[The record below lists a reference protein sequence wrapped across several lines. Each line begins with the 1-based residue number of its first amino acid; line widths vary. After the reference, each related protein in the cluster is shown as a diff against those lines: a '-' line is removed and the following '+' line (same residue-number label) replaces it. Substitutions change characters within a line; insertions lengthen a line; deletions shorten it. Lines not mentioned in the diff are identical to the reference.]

1 MSIRS
6 FTALVLALACLV
18 GGATATA
25 EALLKPVPSP
35 DLARLP
41 AAKANDLRLT
51 RTTFDVKQKTLIGP
65 ALAEAYALLGA
76 AYASN
81 GFDDVADVAL
91 ENASLLAPEDG
102 RWVYARGVLARK
114 QKQNAVAQNFFD
126 LALQLDDDYLPIRAA
141 VARSKIDNGDLEGAR
156 KLIDGYAAKHADQA
170 YPQAMLG
177 DIALRQKRNAE
188 AVSRFQRALA
198 IEPGATRLYA
208 RLAEAQAAAGDAAAA
223 AQSRAKAGAVEPMLP
238 DPIAYGLGAAVAAP
252 GGAAAAP
259 ATGTDGATR
268 LAQEAGLLLLTGQYG
283 GARSKLDE
291 ALKQRPNEP
300 ALLAMYARVEA
311 ADGKIDAAK
320 TRAAAAVAA
329 GRDSSVAHLSQG
341 VALEMGNDD
350 AGARRAY
357 EEAVVLD
364 PKAGDARSLLGDLL
378 LRTGHPDEAA
388 THYRVVVQQDL
399 TRPEPWM
406 RLVAAY
412 VEGGRCAMA
421 LRDVSDVL
429 AADAG
434 NTFVLQLFVR
444 LASTCRAASAEERK
458 GALEYGGKL
467 YADGAN
473 APHGEAYAL
482 ALAANGRWDD
492 AVKTQ
497 QAAMFV
503 LVRNGLK
510 GALTP
515 YRQVLAQLQAKQMPD
530 RPWPASAA
538 VYHPQRLAP
547 DPKPAPT
554 RAR

>member
-1 MSIRS
+1 MSIRPLA
-6 FTALVLALACLV
+6 ALVLALACLA
-18 GGATATA
+18 GSAAATA
-25 EALLKPVPSP
+25 EALLKPVPTP
-35 DLARLP
+35 DLGRLP
-41 AAKANDLRLT
+41 AAQASDLRLA
-51 RTTFDVKQKTLIGP
+51 RTTFDTKRKELIGP
-65 ALAEAYALLGA
+65 VLAEAYALLGA

-81 GFDDVADVAL
+81 GFDAVADVAL

-114 QKQNAVAQNFFD
+114 QKQAAVAQNFFD
-126 LALQLDDDYLPIRAA
+126 LALQLDQEYLPIRVA

-156 KLIDGYAAKHADQA
+156 KLIEPYAAKHADQA
-170 YPQAMLG
+170 YPHAMLG

-198 IEPGATRLYA
+198 IEPRATRLYA
-208 RLAEAQAAAGDAAAA
+208 RLAEAQTAAGDAAAA
-223 AQSRAKAGAVEPMLP
+223 AQSRAKAGPVEPVLP
-238 DPIAYGLGAAVAAP
+238 DPIAVGLGEGVSAAAPDGGAAVAATDP
-252 GGAAAAP
+252 AA
-259 ATGTDGATR
+259 GLLG
-268 LAQEAGLLLLTGQYG
+268 EAGLMLSLRQYDP
-283 GARSKLDE
+283 ARSKLDE
-291 ALKQRPNEP
+291 ALKLRPGD
-300 ALLAMYARVEA
+300 ATLLALYSRIEA
-311 ADGKIDAAK
+311 ASGKVNAAK

-329 GRDSSVAHLSQG
+329 GRDNAAAHLSQG

-364 PKAGDARSLLGDLL
+364 PKAGEARSLLGDLL
-378 LRTGHPDEAA
+378 LRTGHADEAA

-444 LASTCRAASAEERK
+444 IASTCRAASAAERK
-458 GALEYGGKL
+458 GALEYGNKL
-467 YADGAN
+467 YANAAN
-473 APHGEAYAL
+473 AQNGEALAL
-482 ALAANGRWDD
+482 ALAANGKWDD

-515 YRQVLAQLQAKQMPD
+515 YREVLKQLQAKQVPD

-547 DPKPAPT
+547 DPKAAPA
-554 RAR
+554 RAK

>member
-1 MSIRS
+1 MSIRPV
-6 FTALVLALACLV
+6 TALVLALACLA
-18 GGATATA
+18 GSATATA
-25 EALLKPVPSP
+25 EALLKPVPTP

-41 AAKANDLRLT
+41 AAQASELRDLRV
-51 RTTFDVKQKTLIGP
+51 TFDAKRKELIGP

-76 AYASN
+76 AYASS
-81 GFDDVADVAL
+81 GLESVADVAL

-114 QKQNAVAQNFFD
+114 QQQAAVAQNFFD
-126 LALQLDDDYLPIRAA
+126 LALQLDDDYLPIRTA

-156 KLIDGYAAKHADQA
+156 KLIEQYAAKHSDQA
-170 YPQAMLG
+170 YPHAMLG

-223 AQSRAKAGAVEPMLP
+223 AQSRAKAGPVEPLLP
-238 DPIAYGLGAAVAAP
+238 DPIAAGLGERVS
-252 GGAAAAP
+252 AAAP
-259 ATGTDGATR
+259 SGTAAATDPV
-268 LAQEAGLLLLTGQYG
+268 AGLLREASLMLSLRQYDP
-283 GARSKLDE
+283 ARSKLDE
-291 ALKQRPNEP
+291 ALKLRP
-300 ALLAMYARVEA
+300 ADATLLALYARIDA
-311 ADGKIDAAK
+311 ASGNVGAAK

-329 GRDSSVAHLSQG
+329 GRDNAGAHLSQG

-444 LASTCRAASAEERK
+444 LASTCRAASAQERK
-458 GALEYGGKL
+458 GALEYGSKL
-467 YADGAN
+467 HADAAN
-473 APHGEAYAL
+473 AQNGEALAL
-482 ALAANGRWDD
+482 ALAANGKWDD

-515 YRQVLAQLQAKQMPD
+515 YREVLTRLQAKQLPD

-538 VYHPQRLAP
+538 VYHPQRLVP
-547 DPKPAPT
+547 DPKAAPV
-554 RAR
+554 RAK

>member
-1 MSIRS
+1 MSIRPLA
-6 FTALVLALACLV
+6 ALVFALACLSASAV
-18 GGATATA
+18 ASA
-25 EALLKPVPSP
+25 EALIKPMPQP
-35 DLARLP
+35 DLSRLP
-41 AAKANDLRLT
+41 AARAAELRDLRVA
-51 RTTFDVKQKTLIGP
+51 FDAKRKELIGP
-65 ALAEAYALLGA
+65 ALAEAYALLGS
-76 AYASN
+76 AYASS
-81 GFDDVADVAL
+81 GLDAAADLAL

-102 RWVYARGVLARK
+102 RWVYARGVIARK
-114 QKQNAVAQNFFD
+114 QKQAAVAQNFFD
-126 LALQLDDDYLPIRAA
+126 LALQLDDKYLPIRVA
-141 VARSKIDNGDLEGAR
+141 VAQSRLDNGDAEGAR
-156 KLIDGYAAKHADQA
+156 KLIEPYAASHANEA

-188 AVSRFQRALA
+188 AISRYQRALSL
-198 IEPGATRLYA
+198 EPRATRLYA

-223 AQSRAKAGAVEPMLP
+223 AQSRSKAGTVDPVLA
-238 DPIAYGLGAAVAAP
+238 DPIAFGLGVAAP
-252 GGAAAAP
+252 TPPASATSPAAQD
-259 ATGTDGATR
+259 DGATR
-268 LAQEAGLLLLTGQYG
+268 LAQEAALLLLARQYG
-283 GARSKLDE
+283 AARSKLDE
-291 ALKQRPNEP
+291 ALKQRPGES

-311 ADGKIDAAK
+311 ADGNLAAAK

-329 GRDSSVAHLSQG
+329 GRDSAVAHLSQG

-364 PKAGDARSLLGDLL
+364 PNAVETRSLLGDLL
-378 LRTGHPDEAA
+378 LRTGHPDDAA
-388 THYRVVVQQDL
+388 PHYRVVVQQDL

-412 VEGGRCAMA
+412 VEAGRCAMA

-434 NTFVLQLFVR
+434 NAFVLQLFVR
-444 LASTCRAASAEERK
+444 LASTCRAASPAERK
-458 GALEYGGKL
+458 GALEHGSKL
-467 YADGAN
+467 YRDAAN
-473 APHGEAYAL
+473 APNGEAYAL

-515 YRQVLAQLQAKQMPD
+515 YRQVLTQLEAKQLPD

-538 VYHPQRLAP
+538 VYRPQRLAP

-554 RAR
+554 RAK

>member
-1 MSIRS
+1 MSIRPIS
-6 FTALVLALACLV
+6 ALVLALACLV
-18 GGATATA
+18 GSATATA
-25 EALLKPVPSP
+25 EALLKTVPMPELS
-35 DLARLP
+35 RLP
-41 AAKANDLRLT
+41 AAQANELRDLRV
-51 RTTFDVKQKTLIGP
+51 TFETKRKELIGP

-76 AYASN
+76 AYASS
-81 GFDDVADVAL
+81 GLDAVADVAL

-114 QKQNAVAQNFFD
+114 QQQAAVAQNFFQ
-126 LALQLDDDYLPIRAA
+126 LALQLDDEYLPIRAA
-141 VARSKIDNGDLEGAR
+141 VARSKIDNGDPEGAR
-156 KLIDGYAAKHADQA
+156 KLIEPYAAKHPDQA
-170 YPQAMLG
+170 YPHAMLG

-238 DPIAYGLGAAVAAP
+238 DPIAQGLGAAVGAR
-252 GGAAAAP
+252 GGAAAATTP
-259 ATGTDGATR
+259 GTDGATR
-268 LAQEAGLLLLTGQYG
+268 LAQEAGLLLLAGQYG
-283 GARSKLDE
+283 AARGKLDE
-291 ALKQRPNEP
+291 ALKQRPDEP
-300 ALLAMYARVEA
+300 ALLAMYARIEA
-311 ADGKIDAAK
+311 ADGNIAAAK

-364 PKAGDARSLLGDLL
+364 PKAADARSLLGDLL
-378 LRTGHPDEAA
+378 LRTGHPDDAA

-444 LASTCRAASAEERK
+444 LASTCRAASAAERK
-458 GALEYGGKL
+458 GALEYGSKL
-467 YADGAN
+467 HADAAN
-473 APHGEAYAL
+473 AQSGEALAL
-482 ALAANGRWDD
+482 ALAANGKWDD

-515 YRQVLAQLQAKQMPD
+515 YRQVLTQLQAKQLPD

-547 DPKPAPT
+547 APKPAPA